1 MGARKKH
8 ADTQPRPPV
17 AKPSEVSTDAKRQT
31 FRAPRSRPSIARLA
45 KHKSKEIVLAA
56 GERLVSVGDPITSF
70 YFLREGLLSASTGQA
85 RDKRRISA
93 ILWPGELVLPDPAA
107 RDWTEDLWAS
117 TAVRADVYDFLSLAQ
132 VLRGDPELAAWLFQA
147 ACGDLSRRLE
157 FEHRLRVLAVEG
169 RFAALLAE
177 LAKYLGEPREAGRVF
192 SLPLLRAEVASYL
205 GLRTETICRVLAR
218 WQKSGLIT
226 LEGRRTFVIRSLA
239 EFEAMALGAGR

>member
-17 AKPSEVSTDAKRQT
+17 AKPSEGSTDAERQT

-107 RDWTEDLWAS
+107 RGWTEDLWAS

-132 VLRGDPELAAWLFQA
+132 VLRDDPELAAWLFQA

-177 LAKYLGEPREAGRVF
+177 FAKYLGEPREAGRVF

-239 EFEAMALGAGR
+239 EFEAMALGAGQ